1 MFKNLNE
8 KDKKKIY
15 SLLSLAVVCAI
26 ALIVIS
32 GLPGGKEISKKEDN
46 AKQTNSDTE
55 ASQEVGKQD
64 LENKL
69 KKILAQIKGV
79 GDLDVMITFES
90 SEEIQPAY
98 NSNST
103 TEKTQEKDKQGGERT
118 VTTSSENKTMITSSS
133 NGPIVIKTNEPK
145 IKGVLVVASGA
156 SDPTVKENLYNAV
169 QVALQISGHQVEIYI
184 K

>member
-8 KDKKKIY
+8 KHRKKLY
-15 SLLSLAVVCAI
+15 SVLSIAVICAI
-26 ALIVIS
+26 VAIL
-32 GLPGGKEISKKEDN
+32 LPSLSSDKESITTKKEQDN
-46 AKQTNSDTE
+46 N
-55 ASQEVGKQD
+55 EVD
-64 LENKL
+64 LSEVAEQQNLEKKL
-69 KKILAQIKGV
+69 KTILSQIEGV

-98 NSNST
+98 NLNST
-103 TEKTQEKDKQGGERT
+103 TEKTQEKDAQGGERT

-133 NGPIVIKTNEPK
+133 NNPIIIKTTEPK

-156 SDPTVKENLYNAV
+156 SDSNVKESLYNAV
-169 QVALQISGHQVEIYI
+169 QVALQISGHQVEIYN